1 MKRPGIVGPTDPIS
15 LMRPVENVIRGFRLG
30 RRELRAMLDSQCHTQ
45 EEITVAEPFIGRDI
59 TIHSSVKRINLARI

>member
-1 MKRPGIVGPTDPIS
+1 
-15 LMRPVENVIRGFRLG
+15 MRPVENVIRGFRLG